1 MCSRTT
7 ITKPGL
13 YAQTFCV
20 FWWTLLTGCSSLNQT
35 VQCASSIITSHILCK
50 FIQVVPIWQMTL
62 SMYVSPLNV
71 SPSVFFFLVK
81 SVWCIFFPNSRAKC
95 LPVDDHGN
103 IRWVYS
109 TDAMGLLQV
118 RVFYFFIL
126 GASYFSAI
134 DINVCFITLCM
145 CLSFQRFA
153 PSECWAPAESCV
165 LSRVPPYCC
174 PLLHQSDAAFPR
186 RTQT

>member
-1 MCSRTT
+1 MC
-7 ITKPGL
+7 
-13 YAQTFCV
+13 
-20 FWWTLLTGCSSLNQT
+20 WWTPLTGCSSLNQT
-35 VQCASSIITSHILCK
+35 VQCASSIITPQILCK
-50 FIQVVPIWQMTL
+50 FIQVVHLADESIYM
-62 SMYVSPLNV
+62 SPLNV
-71 SPSVFFFLVK
+71 FPSVFFCLVK
-81 SVWCIFFPNSRAKC
+81 SVWCIFFTNSRAKY

-118 RVFYFFIL
+118 RVVFFLAIL
-126 GASYFSAI
+126 GESYFQPV
-134 DINVCFITLCM
+134 DLNVCFITLCM
-145 CLSFQRFA
+145 CLCLSFQRFA

-186 RTQT
+186 GTQT